1 MLKFSRG
8 NSKLIKL
15 SKYLGLTVAG
25 FDLPAGHTCPAA
37 NLCLSMANPITGK
50 ITDGPNC
57 EYRCYAATGE
67 ARSSNARK
75 ARWYNYNA
83 LLNAKTFDGMVALL
97 WENIPY
103 DVEVLRIHSSGD
115 FFSKAYF
122 QAWVEVARR
131 MPAVD
136 FFGYTKI
143 LPYVSAE
150 KPDNFTLTYSYGGKM
165 DDKLTSEPY
174 ARVVKNITEAIELG
188 LPVSCVDNPVDDY
201 DFVKARLSFALPI
214 HGTQPARR
222 KR

>member
-8 NSKLIKL
+8 NSKLKKL
-15 SKYLGLTVAG
+15 SEYLGLTVGG
-25 FDLPAGHTCPAA
+25 FDLPAGYTCPAA
-37 NLCLSMANPITGK
+37 NLCLSMANPETGK
-50 ITDGPNC
+50 ITDGANC
-57 EYRCYAATGE
+57 EFRCYAASTE
-67 ARSSNARK
+67 AVFTRARK
-75 ARWYNYNA
+75 SRWHNYNS

-97 WENIPY
+97 HESMPSDI
-103 DVEVLRIHSSGD
+103 EVLRIHSSGD

-131 MPAVD
+131 MPTVD

-143 LPYVSAE
+143 LPYVSAD
-150 KPDNFTLTYSYGGKM
+150 KPDNFTLVYSYGGKM

-174 ARVVKNITEAIELG
+174 ARVVKNVGKAIELG
-188 LPVSCVDNPVDDY
+188 LPVSCVDNPADDY
-201 DFVKARLSFALPI
+201 DFIKAQLSFALPI